1 MKFSKKEMPEWE
13 KLAIDK
19 KIAQNMNKS
28 EMDIPKNQS
37 FEDDNDSIERLNNEI
52 INDQG
57 GDI

>member
-1 MKFSKKEMPEWE
+1 MPEWE
-13 KLAIDK
+13 KLAIDR